1 MCGGT
6 THKYKRSAIMDYY
19 CITKDKKIGNKN
31 DPNAGFANPC
41 DFITAV
47 ERIVHTSAETAR
59 IIRALSPV
67 FED

>member
-1 MCGGT
+1 
-6 THKYKRSAIMDYY
+6 MDYY